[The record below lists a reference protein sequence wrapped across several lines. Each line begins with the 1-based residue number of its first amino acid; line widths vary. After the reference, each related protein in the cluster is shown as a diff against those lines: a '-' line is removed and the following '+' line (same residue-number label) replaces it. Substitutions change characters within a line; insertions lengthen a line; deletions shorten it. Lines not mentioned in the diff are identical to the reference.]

1 MGPRGQFSLSRVS
14 KNGNRIVRNRG
25 VGGSFGMES
34 AIQPLSQGGVGGSLE
49 GSDSTLAK
57 RGMKR
62 SHGAS

>member
-1 MGPRGQFSLSRVS
+1 M
-14 KNGNRIVRNRG
+14 RNRG

-34 AIQPLSQGGVGGSLE
+34 AIQPLSQALGGVGGSSK

-62 SHGAS
+62 SHTPIVAEQG